1 MREAE
6 AMRLLGAT
14 AQDDL
19 KTIKKKFRAKMK
31 LAHPDARAMQAVH
44 DMSQAQKLNEAYELL
59 KNRHSKKHTHGK
71 HKEKESTWEDF
82 FSFYAY
88 DEPEWEAPEWEFTS
102 IEHEAAYQE
111 RVVYRYEWYDSAS
124 GQYRRVTTGKYL
136 WNPDCEEFSLLLFS
150 LNQLAQQLLSNEE
163 EQNNR
168 SVSSRERD
176 FAYTVNRQQFQLRL
190 FHYLAVQYIQPQYAL
205 QKLAEPI
212 RTDRQNR
219 PLYRFEASVGEPKKG
234 IAAYLLEQINVG
246 DNLYP
251 QAFRENKLYVR
262 LQNGMEAGYIS
273 FEQDSLYYVI
283 FPLLK
288 NKKAQVKMQ
297 IQDVFKRSGGRGTPV
312 YYLKVAFYLRL
323 NKKIT
328 EEDCIQQENGV
339 NLKIAKLLN
348 EYKESI

>member
-205 QKLAEPI
+205 QKLE
-212 RTDRQNR
+212 NR
-219 PLYRFEASVGEPKKG
+219 FGQTGRIARYIGLRHRLVNRRKG
-234 IAAYLLEQINVG
+234 LQHIYW
-246 DNLYP
+246 
-251 QAFRENKLYVR
+251 NKSTWEITCIHKPFGKTSSMYVCKTEWKR
-262 LQNGMEAGYIS
+262 G
-273 FEQDSLYYVI
+273 I
-283 FPLLK
+283 FPLSRIRYI
-288 NKKAQVKMQ
+288 MS
-297 IQDVFKRSGGRGTPV
+297 F
-312 YYLKVAFYLRL
+312 FH
-323 NKKIT
+323 
-328 EEDCIQQENGV
+328 C
-339 NLKIAKLLN
+339 
-348 EYKESI
+348 